1 MHAAFASRGMEGPEA
16 FARSASRPIIKELVR
31 TKVCFP
37 KIQLLVDRILLA
49 TVAEQEDGRP
59 KEAFRLY
66 LSDGEK
72 SIQALVRRR
81 LYKMIIAGDVCE
93 GSYLLIKEYTLE
105 SAERTQGD
113 GAINYILLQD
123 FYPIGFD
130 GRSSQDDWTCRSPI
144 KRILASPIA
153 SEIIEPPQRSFD
165 TGSTTR
171 GRSPTGLQS
180 AISTSLPQVA
190 VVETDEPGQNKVQV
204 FKDQEAP
211 SARHGKRKREDR
223 SALEEIDSNSQSSP
237 TKKIQ
242 KLGRETEEEQPRMT
256 SSGKASQGA
265 AGSYQLENQPK
276 LSTSYA
282 NRAISA
288 SPASTSESVFRRGTS
303 TSRPTSRAG
312 ASSRP
317 VHGPLRLLPLAA
329 LRGHRRR
336 NDIYDVFGVI
346 YSVSDMVVK
355 RSRMPAK
362 RDIRIVD
369 PSTDK
374 KVLLSV
380 FVDPA
385 KFKPSVGQ
393 VALMRNLTTHE
404 WDGGML
410 NAYPKQCEGKEWFIP
425 DPKSIPG
432 CDTDWLREWWTEK
445 VIEEAQE
452 QMKATKEN
460 QRCEDLAVS

>member
-1 MHAAFASRGMEGPEA
+1 M
-16 FARSASRPIIKELVR
+16 R

-49 TVAEQEDGRP
+49 TVAEQEDGRL

-81 LYKMIIAGDVCE
+81 LYKMITAGDVCE

-113 GAINYILLQD
+113 GRIIYILLQD

-130 GRSSQDDWTCRSPI
+130 GRSSQDDWICRSPI
-144 KRILASPIA
+144 KRVLGSPRT
-153 SEIIEPPQRSFD
+153 SEADGPPRRSFEA
-165 TGSTTR
+165 GSTTY
-171 GRSPTGLQS
+171 GRSLTGLQATAS
-180 AISTSLPQVA
+180 KGSSHAA
-190 VVETDEPGQNKVQV
+190 AMETDKPGPDEIQV
-204 FKDQEAP
+204 SGGEEAHCT
-211 SARHGKRKREDR
+211 RHGKRKREDR
-223 SALEEIDSNSQSSP
+223 GALEEIDSNFQSSP
-237 TKKIQ
+237 TKKIR
-242 KLGRETEEEQPRMT
+242 KLDRETEEEQSQIS
-256 SSGKASQGA
+256 SSGRASQGT
-265 AGSYQLENQPK
+265 AGPYQPENQPK
-276 LSTSYA
+276 LSTSSA
-282 NRAISA
+282 NRANSA
-288 SPASTSESVFRRGTS
+288 SPACTSESVFRRGTS
-303 TSRPTSRAG
+303 TSRRTSRAG
-312 ASSRP
+312 ASMQPIQS
-317 VHGPLRLLPLAA
+317 HLRLLSLAA
-329 LRGHRRR
+329 LKGHRRR
-336 NDIYDVFGVI
+336 NDVYDVFAVI
-346 YSVSDMVVK
+346 YSVSDMVIK

-385 KFKPSVGQ
+385 QFKPSVGQ
-393 VALMRNLTTHE
+393 IALMRNLTTHE

-410 NAYPKQCEGKEWFIP
+410 NAYPKQCQGNEWFIP

-432 CDTDWLREWWTEK
+432 CDTDWLREWWTNK

-460 QRCEDLAVS
+460 QRCEDLGVS